1 MKRMVGLMA
10 VVAALALFATAAL
23 AFMGPGNM
31 GMGPGMM
38 GMGHGM
44 MYGAT
49 GCPGMMAGTPA
60 AAIGEDK
67 VKALV
72 EEYAT
77 SHLPGYTV
85 EKVLPFTGRHGTA
98 YSVELK
104 GPNAEMRVLHVNPFG
119 EVMPFGGPWRRGG

>member
-1 MKRMVGLMA
+1 MKRMVGSMA
-10 VVAALALFATAAL
+10 IVAGLTLLATTAL

-38 GMGHGM
+38 GMGRGM
-44 MYGAT
+44 TSGAT
-49 GCPGMMAGTPA
+49 GCPGMAAGTNA
-60 AAIGEDK
+60 APIGEEK
-67 VKALV
+67 AKALA

-77 SHLPGYTV
+77 THLPGYTV

-104 GPNAEMRVLHVNPFG
+104 GPNAELRVLHVNPFG

>member
-1 MKRMVGLMA
+1 MKRMVGLA
-10 VVAALALFATAAL
+10 VVAVLTLVATAAF
-23 AFMGPGNM
+23 AFMGPGGM

-38 GMGHGM
+38 GMGRGM

-49 GCPGMMAGTPA
+49 GCPGMMAGTTATP
-60 AAIGEDK
+60 IGEEK

-77 SHLPGYTV
+77 KHLPGYTV

-104 GPNAEMRVLHVNPFG
+104 GPNAELRVLHVNPFG
-119 EVMPFGGPWRRGG
+119 EVMPFGGPWRRGA